1 LRSGASGD
9 FLLNSSERASRKEAW
24 LLVIS
29 QAFVAWPI
37 GFLAV
42 VLPIYLK
49 KVGIDPVWI
58 GSFFTIS
65 GVFASVFLLLLGPLL
80 DLKNKKPFLLLGTA
94 LPLVSFLLLAFSRDL
109 WVIIFA
115 SALGG
120 IGLSSGIAGAFQ
132 GATFSPL
139 MMVKAGI
146 RGSTKFFSYVTSAWL
161 LFATLGSLLGGLPD
175 YFQKWGLSFDFSYR
189 LSFFLCFLFTFFASL
204 ALLPIRESP
213 REKSFKRTRLFSLKG
228 EGNRFIWKFSITQVF
243 IGLGA
248 GFVVQLLSLW
258 FFLKFNVGE
267 IQISPWF
274 AAANFAAMVGAYLVP
289 GIVERWGKLTTVIF
303 TQLLGAVCVV
313 LIICTGSYQL
323 AAVFFLLR
331 TVLINMSWPAQ
342 NAFLMSVA
350 PEELRS
356 SAAAV
361 SNASFGFS
369 SAISPLFGG
378 WMMQRGMIDLPIGL
392 GALCFL
398 LSGTFFW
405 LLFKR
410 RGVPEG

>member
-1 LRSGASGD
+1 MKE
-9 FLLNSSERASRKEAW
+9 SSEYSPIEGEKVLRKEAW

-37 GFLAV
+37 GFLSV

-58 GSFFTIS
+58 GGFFTIS
-65 GVFASVFLLLLGPLL
+65 GVFASLFLLLLGPLL
-80 DLKNKKPFLLLGTA
+80 DSKNKKPYLLLGTA
-94 LPLVSFLLLAFSRDL
+94 LPLVSFLLLAFSRDI
-109 WVIIFA
+109 WVIIFS

-139 MMVKAGI
+139 MMVKAGV
-146 RGSTKFFSYVTSAWL
+146 RGSTKFFSYLTSAWL

-175 YFQKWGLSFDFSYR
+175 YFQKWGLSFDLAYR
-189 LSFFLCFLFTFFASL
+189 LSFFLCFLFTILASL
-204 ALLPIRESP
+204 ALLPLKESP
-213 REKSFKRTRLFSLKG
+213 RKGRSHRTRLFSLKG
-228 EGNRFIWKFSITQVF
+228 EGNRFIWKFGITQVF

-258 FFLKFNVGE
+258 FFLKFNVSE
-267 IQISPWF
+267 IQIAPWF
-274 AAANFAAMVGAYLVP
+274 AAANFGATVGAYLVP
-289 GIVERWGKLTTVIF
+289 GMVEKWGKLSTVIL
-303 TQLLGAVCVV
+303 TQLLSALCVV
-313 LIICTGSYQL
+313 LIISAGNYQL
-323 AAVFFLLR
+323 AAIFFLLR

-342 NAFLMSVA
+342 NAFLMSVT

-369 SAISPLFGG
+369 SALSPILGG
-378 WMMQRGMIDLPIGL
+378 FLMQKGIIDLPIGL
-392 GALCFL
+392 GAICFL
-398 LSGTFFW
+398 LSGVFFW

-410 RGVPEG
+410 KRVPEG